1 MRTVARYR
9 LAGRAGRGCCRR
21 RRRDG
26 FGNNIGGGAIGWLGM
41 GVGVADSEGG
51 TGVEPGMMGGVIE
64 GGGKGGVTPG
74 GGNGGITPGGKV
86 SGSLAGEAYEY
97 VSTQITSEIE
107 DKGNIPRPGSGG
119 GNGGAPGKVPG
130 GGIIGIRGTRQC
142 VFNVGKTG

>member
-1 MRTVARYR
+1 
-9 LAGRAGRGCCRR
+9 
-21 RRRDG
+21 
-26 FGNNIGGGAIGWLGM
+26 M

-74 GGNGGITPGGKV
+74 GGNETILGGSGNGGITPGGKV
-86 SGSLAGEAYEY
+86 SGSPAGEAYEY